1 MKIYISVDMEG
12 ITGVTA
18 AEHVDPSH
26 REYARFRRLM
36 TEDVNAAIEGAIDAG
51 ATEFVVNDSH
61 AWMCNVLIEELHPAA
76 ELISGSNKP
85 LLQMQGIDESFAAAF
100 FVGYH
105 AMEGAS
111 AATIN
116 HTIMGR
122 AVTRIT
128 VNGVEVGETGINA
141 GTAGHF
147 GVPVALVTGDDKVA
161 QEAKHFLPEVET
173 AVVKEAYDRFVAK
186 SLPPKRSHALIREQ
200 AEKAVQNLPGML
212 PYEVGT
218 PVVMEITFKTTAEA
232 AFCTVF
238 PTVTLVDSKTVRVIG
253 DDYPTAYKQL
263 WGCLVLGS
271 QAARGVL

>member
-12 ITGVTA
+12 VTGVTA
-18 AEHVDPSH
+18 AQHVDPSH
-26 REYARFRRLM
+26 PEYQRFRRLM
-36 TEDVNAAIEGAIDAG
+36 TQDVNAAIEGALAAG

-85 LLQMQGIDESFAAAF
+85 LLQMQGMDESFAGAF

-105 AMEGAS
+105 AMEGAQS
-111 AATIN
+111 ATIN
-116 HTIMGR
+116 HTIMSR

-128 VNGVEVGETGINA
+128 VNGVEVGETTINA
-141 GTAGHF
+141 GIAGHF

-161 QEAKHFLPEVET
+161 AEAKRFHPDVET

-186 SLPPKRSHALIREQ
+186 SLPPARSHALIRERAQ
-200 AEKAVQNLPGML
+200 RAVQKLSQL
-212 PYEVGT
+212 EPYKVET
-218 PVVMEITFKTTAEA
+218 PVTIEITFKTTAEA

-238 PTVTLVDSKTVRVIG
+238 PTVTRLDSKTVRVQG
-253 DDYPTAYKQL
+253 DDYLTAYKQL
-263 WGCLVLGS
+263 WGCLVLGHR
-271 QAARGVL
+271 AAAGVL